1 MLGNYCILLL
11 WKEFNSMKR
20 TDEVVSRES
29 HMEIALETVLDK
41 VAGVGRKSWI
51 SIMFRCTWTL
61 AKWLWCHG
69 MMSKLARIVRSID
82 ASTHSSVDYVAMLVL
97 RPHTPDFESGGRR
110 SVFRFLI
117 TSRCYHFLIDRLTS
131 WCQKVYDASNA
142 KEKEQLQYL
151 KEMNMPASKF
161 LITSSRRTSTNA

>member
-1 MLGNYCILLL
+1 MLGNYCILLCGRNL
-11 WKEFNSMKR
+11 IWWNAQMKSHPGSR
-20 TDEVVSRES
+20 TWRSHSRQGS
-29 HMEIALETVLDK
+29 
-41 VAGVGRKSWI
+41 VGRKSWI

-61 AKWLWCHG
+61 AKWLWWHG

-110 SVFRFLI
+110 LVFRFLI